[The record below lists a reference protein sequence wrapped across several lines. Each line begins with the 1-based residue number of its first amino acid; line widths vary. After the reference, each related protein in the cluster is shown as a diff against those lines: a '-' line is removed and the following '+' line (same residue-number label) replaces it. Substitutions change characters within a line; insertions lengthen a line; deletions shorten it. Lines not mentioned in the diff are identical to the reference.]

1 MNIRP
6 WLCLVVLSL
15 FPVGATA
22 GNAENEGGCYAVPK
36 GVRGDGPVRV
46 CVSLFPEL
54 WARRDAGYIEVTGY
68 IAYVDGSPYM
78 FASKDLYVY
87 SGGKGGIA
95 LGISLSEAD
104 RFKRLTGNDSA
115 VTVAGLYLPGYG
127 ERNRAIGRLEV
138 IGQHYWLQEM
148 PGERPQLPID

>member
-1 MNIRP
+1 MIIRP
-6 WLCLVVLSL
+6 WLCFLALSL
-15 FPVGATA
+15 FSCGVTA
-22 GNAENEGGCYAVPK
+22 GNAEKEGGCYAVSI

-54 WARRDAGYIEVTGY
+54 WTRHDVGYIEVTGY

-87 SGGKGGIA
+87 SGGKGGVA
-95 LGISLSEAD
+95 LGVALSEVD
-104 RFKRLTGNDSA
+104 RFKRLMANDSA
-115 VTVAGLYLPGYG
+115 ATVAGLYLPGYG
-127 ERNRAIGRLEV
+127 EKNSALGRIEI

-148 PGERPQLPID
+148 AGERPQLPID